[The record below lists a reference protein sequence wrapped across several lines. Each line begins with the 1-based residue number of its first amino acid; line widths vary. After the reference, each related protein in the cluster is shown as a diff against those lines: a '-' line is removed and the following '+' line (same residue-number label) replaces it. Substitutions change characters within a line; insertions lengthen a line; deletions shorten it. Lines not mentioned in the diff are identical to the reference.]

1 MAFLILTIQSSFSGE
16 CLTELKKTYPS
27 MEEISP
33 SYAKNFKIYKT
44 NKFTYIKIKKL
55 WIGDNVGKG
64 YFLKSKPNQ
73 LNHCKLQKHLKTN
86 VEKIIPLSTT
96 YVAFLE
102 ALKLEKKIVGFPKT
116 NYINSKRTR
125 ILVKKQKIKNLKFPL
140 NPEEL
145 ISLKPDLIIS
155 YSSSAPEV
163 LGLEKIEKITKKIIY
178 FPEYLEDHPLGRAE
192 WIILL
197 GYLTDHISE
206 SKIFFND
213 VRTKYLKLRKNFEK
227 SEFKRKV
234 LLGKKQDGN
243 WIAPSSNSYLSRLV
257 EDAGGINILKGSKV
271 NNLKFEEVLK
281 KKRLVD
287 FWLPH
292 TAWKNRN
299 DILNEDKKYNLLFSN
314 TNMKVYNSTRKN
326 NANSGFDFWETGLS
340 RPDLILKD
348 LITIFNHKYEKDLV
362 LRWYK
367 KL

>member
-1 MAFLILTIQSSFSGE
+1 M
-16 CLTELKKTYPS
+16 
-27 MEEISP
+27 
-33 SYAKNFKIYKT
+33 
-44 NKFTYIKIKKL
+44 
-55 WIGDNVGKG
+55 
-64 YFLKSKPNQ
+64 
-73 LNHCKLQKHLKTN
+73 
-86 VEKIIPLSTT
+86 
-96 YVAFLE
+96 
-102 ALKLEKKIVGFPKT
+102 
-116 NYINSKRTR
+116 
-125 ILVKKQKIKNLKFPL
+125 
-140 NPEEL
+140 
-145 ISLKPDLIIS
+145 IIS
-155 YSSSAPEV
+155 YSSSAPDD